1 MSEQAVVRS
10 ERLAWWVGARPRMVI
25 RLREPETS
33 SRFVRLATAGAVGF
47 SVLLPLIELGRI
59 ATYPAPVGPIAPAV
73 VATACYL
80 PLHLRHVLYG
90 LHGARPPGAGWTLV
104 AMGAVIARAT
114 PLIGVDWLFKFA
126 PLAVSVLLVVRPP
139 WSFLLSLGL
148 AAATAPLALALG
160 APGWSATYFPI
171 EVAWR
176 AATLFVLVWL
186 VAAVRQLQAARR
198 ALTDEAVLR
207 ERLRIEGELRAT
219 VADGLA
225 RIAAQGERAI
235 EQASRAPA
243 AARDGLQVLVEGS
256 RRTLAEARRIASSY
270 QRCSLRTELD
280 VAVALLGAAGIETR
294 LALPAGDLPGTVD
307 ESMRSTLRAATARL
321 LGDDTVK
328 HCDLVVTREAGGLRL
343 EVRCQG
349 RERET
354 LEATA

>member
-1 MSEQAVVRS
+1 MGVVV
-10 ERLAWWVGARPRMVI
+10 VG
-25 RLREPETS
+25 
-33 SRFVRLATAGAVGF
+33 
-47 SVLLPLIELGRI
+47 
-59 ATYPAPVGPIAPAV
+59 
-73 VATACYL
+73 
-80 PLHLRHVLYG
+80 
-90 LHGARPPGAGWTLV
+90 
-104 AMGAVIARAT
+104 AT
-114 PLIGVDWLFKFA
+114 PLVGVDWLLMFA

-139 WSFLLSLGL
+139 WSFLLCLGL
-148 AAATAPLALALG
+148 TAATAPLALALG
-160 APGWSATYFPI
+160 APGWSAIYTPV

-176 AATLFVLVWL
+176 AATVFVLVWL
-186 VAAVRQLQAARR
+186 VAAARQLQAARL
-198 ALTDEAVLR
+198 ALTDEAVFR

-219 VADGLA
+219 VADGLV
-225 RIAAQGERAI
+225 RIAAQGQRAL

-294 LALPAGDLPGTVD
+294 LALPAGDLPETVD
-307 ESMRSTLRAATARL
+307 VSMRSTLRAATARL

-328 HCDLVVTREAGGLRL
+328 HCDLVVTREAGRLRL

>member
-1 MSEQAVVRS
+1 
-10 ERLAWWVGARPRMVI
+10 MVI

-33 SRFVRLATAGAVGF
+33 SRFVRLATAGAVGL

-80 PLHLRHVLYG
+80 PLHLRHVLYR
-90 LHGARPPGAGWTLV
+90 LHGARPPAAGWTLA
-104 AMGAVIARAT
+104 AMGVVIVGT
-114 PLIGVDWLFKFA
+114 MPLVGVDWLFMFA
-126 PLAVSVLLVVRPP
+126 PLAVSVLLVIRPP
-139 WSFLLSLGL
+139 WSFVLCLGL
-148 AAATAPLALALG
+148 VAATAPLALALG

-186 VAAVRQLQAARR
+186 VAAARQLQAARR
-198 ALTDEAVLR
+198 ALTDEAVFR

-225 RIAAQGERAI
+225 RIADQGERAV
-235 EQASRAPA
+235 EQAASGAPA

-256 RRTLAEARRIASSY
+256 RRTLAEARRISSSY

-294 LALPAGDLPGTVD
+294 LALPAGDLPETVD
-307 ESMRSTLRAATARL
+307 ASMRSTLRTATARL

-328 HCDLVVTREAGGLRL
+328 HCDLVVIREAEGLRL
-343 EVRCQG
+343 EVRRQG

>member
-1 MSEQAVVRS
+1 VVN
-10 ERLAWWVGARPRMVI
+10 VGV
-25 RLREPETS
+25 
-33 SRFVRLATAGAVGF
+33 
-47 SVLLPLIELGRI
+47 
-59 ATYPAPVGPIAPAV
+59 
-73 VATACYL
+73 
-80 PLHLRHVLYG
+80 
-90 LHGARPPGAGWTLV
+90 
-104 AMGAVIARAT
+104 T
-114 PLIGVDWLFKFA
+114 PLVGVDWLFMVA

-139 WSFLLSLGL
+139 WSLLLCLGL
-148 AAATAPLALALG
+148 VAATAPLALGLG

-186 VAAVRQLQAARR
+186 VAAARQLEAARR
-198 ALTDEAVLR
+198 ALIDEAVLR

-225 RIAAQGERAI
+225 RIAAQGERAV
-235 EQASRAPA
+235 EQAVRAPA

-256 RRTLAEARRIASSY
+256 RRTLAEARRISSSY

-294 LALPAGDLPGTVD
+294 LALPAGDLPETVD

-328 HCDLVVTREAGGLRL
+328 GCDLVVTREAGGLRL
-343 EVRCQG
+343 EVRRQG

-354 LEATA
+354 LEASA

>member
-1 MSEQAVVRS
+1 
-10 ERLAWWVGARPRMVI
+10 MVI

-33 SRFVRLATAGAVGF
+33 SRFVRLATVAAVGF

-73 VATACYL
+73 PATACYL

-90 LHGARPPGAGWTLV
+90 LHGGRPPAAGWTLA
-104 AMGAVIARAT
+104 AMGVVIVGTT
-114 PLIGVDWLFKFA
+114 PLVGADWLFMFA

-139 WSFLLSLGL
+139 WSFLLSVSL

-160 APGWSATYFPI
+160 APGWSATYLPI

-186 VAAVRQLQAARR
+186 VAAARQLQAARR
-198 ALTDEAVLR
+198 ALTEEAVFR

-219 VADGLA
+219 VAVGLA

-235 EQASRAPA
+235 EQAGRAPA
-243 AARDGLQVLVEGS
+243 AAWDGLQVLVEGS
-256 RRTLAEARRIASSY
+256 RRTLAEARRISRSY

-280 VAVALLGAAGIETR
+280 MAVALLGAAGIETR
-294 LALPAGDLPGTVD
+294 LALPAGDLPETVD
-307 ESMRSTLRAATARL
+307 ASMRSTLRAATARL
-321 LGDDTVK
+321 LGDDTVE
-328 HCDLVVTREAGGLRL
+328 HCDLVVTREAGALRL
-343 EVRCQG
+343 EVRCRG
-349 RERET
+349 RGRET
-354 LEATA
+354 LEAPA